1 MNLVSRAKAMVKLL
15 ESHGCKSVFISNE
28 ESKGF
33 QTLLYD
39 DNSQTVLSVEI
50 VGGNVEIRTKS
61 SQKTVFHTKEI
72 TDAILSGT
80 ELSPLYTASD
90 WTELPLISLYEEGR
104 PPIMVKSMSW
114 RLEHLSG
121 APADPCDTYF
131 VTGCIPGICENE
143 IKRQEEEYLNDI
155 FKSSVEQSR
164 ISELKIGLFP
174 KSIQVNYGYVDQPFI
189 KKP

>member
-15 ESHGCKSVFISNE
+15 EFHGCKSVFISNE

-174 KSIQVNYGYVDQPFI
+174 KSIQVNYGYVDQPLI